1 MASYKKNEARAWA
14 LENMRGVA
22 NVVIP
27 TFTQDLKRL
36 NETAIRY
43 DIEKEIE
50 YIAERCKKAKTLFIA
65 DANFSILE
73 RDAIFAK
80 KMHEMHI
87 KYGWPYN
94 VAVQWNKD

>member
-14 LENMRGVA
+14 LENMCGVA

-50 YIAERCKKAKTLFIA
+50 RLKTLGAELMEGPIDVPNGPLIAFIKA
-65 DANFSILE
+65 PD
-73 RDAIFAK
+73 
-80 KMHEMHI
+80 
-87 KYGWPYN
+87 N
-94 VAVQWNKD
+94 VRIELLQLSR

>member
-50 YIAERCKKAKTLFIA
+50 YGFYGTLLVSEVAISVGPQMLFLNGFHIIVNSGTTKFRMKAVMNTG
-65 DANFSILE
+65 
-73 RDAIFAK
+73 R
-80 KMHEMHI
+80 
-87 KYGWPYN
+87 
-94 VAVQWNKD
+94 